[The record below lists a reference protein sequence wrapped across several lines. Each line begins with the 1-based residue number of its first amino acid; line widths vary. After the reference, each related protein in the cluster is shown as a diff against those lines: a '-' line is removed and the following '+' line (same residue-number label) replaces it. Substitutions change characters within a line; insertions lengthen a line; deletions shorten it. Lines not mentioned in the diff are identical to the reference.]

1 MEDPNLLTKRPVGS
15 ISHADAK
22 MNAAALNSLLAN
34 EFTLF
39 TKTLNYHWNVT
50 GPRFHSLHNF
60 LEEQYHELLEV
71 MDRIAERVRVLDE
84 VPINTVEKMN
94 SCKEIKENNGSS
106 LTSSQMMEDLLQT
119 NLYIQESIKN
129 TVSSNKHLGKDP
141 GTEDFLVGLLQK
153 HEMIS
158 WKMKS
163 HLVY

>member
-84 VPINTVEKMN
+84 VPISTVEKMN